1 MGIVWKVATVASRVN
16 QNTADINHVG
26 EKLRKL
32 DLETDRKFDEI
43 TAKLSGIDVKLAS
56 IEKTLEFL
64 CKEKNDENKAEKSGH
79 ADVGVRGGLCGAG
92 VFAHRTGGAGHRDDR
107 GVCGDAHQVYIGGAY
122 LRDTERKGV
131 VYAGKRYTKFYQDGR
146 RRGLLRAYPLQGGGN
161 RGHKAVLRTGRGTF
175 D

>member
-1 MGIVWKVATVASRVN
+1 MENVIGPLLAFAGSLIPIMGLVWKMSAVVSQVK

-64 CKEKNDENKAEKSGH
+64 CKEKK
-79 ADVGVRGGLCGAG
+79 L
-92 VFAHRTGGAGHRDDR
+92 
-107 GVCGDAHQVYIGGAY
+107 
-122 LRDTERKGV
+122 
-131 VYAGKRYTKFYQDGR
+131 
-146 RRGLLRAYPLQGGGN
+146 
-161 RGHKAVLRTGRGTF
+161 
-175 D
+175 